1 MRMVTQNQ
9 RKPEYGAT
17 TSRHLKD
24 AGRPT
29 IGVKLRKDLITCRR
43 HSISP
48 PLEEDKDHRVW
59 FGRYLAGSDSREG
72 DAP

>member
-1 MRMVTQNQ
+1 MEMVTQNQ
-9 RKPEYGAT
+9 RKPEYGAAM
-17 TSRHLKD
+17 SRHLKN

-48 PLEEDKDHRVW
+48 PLEEDKGDRVW
-59 FGRYLAGSDSREG
+59 FGRYLAGFDSREG
-72 DAP
+72 DMP